1 MTFPFL
7 RKEKISTDKKRF
19 IRQLYAKYQFEIL
32 ANSLSF
38 QTPKI
43 FVTSKR
49 LNQDPAVHVWRTHT
63 TQLSRDEMKCD
74 SARDNATSTLFLTL
88 PNTRKLDCA
97 YGATSSDIQS
107 WTYSLHKSH
116 LLSQHPPRQRDKTGP
131 PLGGV
136 IN

>member
-7 RKEKISTDKKRF
+7 RKENISTDKKRF

-63 TQLSRDEMKCD
+63 TWFSRDEMKCD
-74 SARDNATSTLFLTL
+74 SARDKATPTILLTL

-97 YGATSSDIQS
+97 SRMEPRVQIFKVGHTVCINPTSCHNIR
-107 WTYSLHKSH
+107 LVNVIRLV
-116 LLSQHPPRQRDKTGP
+116 LLW
-131 PLGGV
+131 V
-136 IN
+136 A